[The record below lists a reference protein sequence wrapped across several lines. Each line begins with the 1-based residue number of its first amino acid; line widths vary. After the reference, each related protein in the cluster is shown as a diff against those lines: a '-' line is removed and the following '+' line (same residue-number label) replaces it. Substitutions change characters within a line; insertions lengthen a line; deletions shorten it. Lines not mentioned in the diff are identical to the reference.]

1 MKARILYLIKFYLLT
16 VILMLM
22 AKPVFMYYNREGN
35 LFGLSDV
42 KDVLW
47 HGLTL
52 DLSTALY
59 VLAVPFL
66 TVVVSLWM
74 RRWNIVRAFL
84 KGYYVLV
91 ALALAMAFTVDTSLY
106 TFWGFKLDA
115 SVFQFIDSTGNALT
129 SVSWWYVAVR
139 LAVIAA
145 LAFGFYKAYVWI
157 TPHERQERRGISQL
171 GLFRSRRTRRGSVMP
186 LRSVGGRLVATLL
199 MLLAIPL
206 IVVGMRG
213 GLSVSTTNVGQ
224 VYFSQTQFLN
234 HSAVN
239 PLFSF
244 IASIGKSTNDIPAY
258 RYFDDAECRKLL
270 DGVFFTGGQP
280 TDTLLN
286 TQRPNI
292 LLVIMESCGGEFTQ
306 IGGRAEVTPNLTRLA
321 SEGVYFSQCYA
332 NSWRTDRGMVS
343 ILSGWPAFPDNSVM
357 KMASKVKSL
366 PSLAASL
373 KKVGYSST
381 FLYGGDVNFTNTRGY
396 LYSTGTETIIS
407 EDDFTKEERGSS
419 KWGVCDSITFDR
431 LYDTLQQYG
440 SAKPWFVSFLTLSSH
455 EPWTVPMPTKF
466 DDEILNAFYYLDHCI
481 GRFIER
487 LRQTPIWNNTLVIL
501 LPDHGIKYKDIDE
514 TKPLRA
520 HIPMIWTG
528 GAVSRQRTIGLLC
541 NQSDL
546 AATLLGQMGLSH
558 ADFPFSR
565 DILSPEYGSRQ
576 FVMHTHTDGFSV
588 IDSTGFHAYDLH
600 SERVLVGNDG
610 LAVKKGKAVLQHT
623 SADLRQR

>member
-1 MKARILYLIKFYLLT
+1 M
-16 VILMLM
+16 
-22 AKPVFMYYNREGN
+22 EG
-35 LFGLSDV
+35 
-42 KDVLW
+42 
-47 HGLTL
+47 
-52 DLSTALY
+52 
-59 VLAVPFL
+59 
-66 TVVVSLWM
+66 
-74 RRWNIVRAFL
+74 
-84 KGYYVLV
+84 
-91 ALALAMAFTVDTSLY
+91 
-106 TFWGFKLDA
+106 
-115 SVFQFIDSTGNALT
+115 
-129 SVSWWYVAVR
+129 
-139 LAVIAA
+139 
-145 LAFGFYKAYVWI
+145 
-157 TPHERQERRGISQL
+157 
-171 GLFRSRRTRRGSVMP
+171 
-186 LRSVGGRLVATLL
+186 
-199 MLLAIPL
+199 
-206 IVVGMRG
+206 
-213 GLSVSTTNVGQ
+213 
-224 VYFSQTQFLN
+224 
-234 HSAVN
+234 
-239 PLFSF
+239 
-244 IASIGKSTNDIPAY
+244 
-258 RYFDDAECRKLL
+258 
-270 DGVFFTGGQP
+270 
-280 TDTLLN
+280 
-286 TQRPNI
+286 
-292 LLVIMESCGGEFTQ
+292 CGGEFTQ

-373 KKVGYSST
+373 KRVGYTSS
-381 FLYGGDVNFTNTRGY
+381 FLYGGDVDFTNTRGY

-407 EDDFTKEERGSS
+407 EDDFTEEERGSS

-431 LYDTLQQYG
+431 LYDMLQQYG
-440 SAKPWFVSFLTLSSH
+440 PSKPWFVSFLTLSSH

-546 AATLLGQMGLSH
+546 AATLLGQMGIGH
-558 ADFPFSR
+558 VDYPFSR
-565 DILSPEYGSRQ
+565 DILSPEYGYRQ